1 MPVVLLGVFA
11 ALCWSVHDLFARSLA
26 VRIGPFRMAMLVML
40 AGGLLLT
47 GFVISDGTVWTA
59 SRSALLLSVGLGI
72 AYGVGVGGLFKAFSL
87 GPVSIVAP
95 LTAAYPVLVLLW
107 GFANGL
113 QPTALQWAAT
123 GVTVAGAVVMARA
136 SGDDNAA
143 HALEKGKLPMLLF
156 FCILASLGYAVAV
169 ILGQNAAVAMG
180 EVEAAWISRPV
191 ALLSLLPF
199 LAREKAPARM
209 WPRHWIGITVM
220 GTLDVL
226 GLVAVNASGH
236 LPGREFA
243 AIGISAYGAIAAILA
258 MVFLREKVSA
268 RQLLGIALIAGG
280 VATLSVSQ

>member
-26 VRIGPFRMAMLVML
+26 ARIGPFRMAMLVMI

-59 SRSALLLSVGLGI
+59 SRSGLLLSAGLGI
-72 AYGVGVGGLFKAFSL
+72 AYGVGAGGLFKAFSL
-87 GPVSIVAP
+87 GPVSLVAP

-113 QPTALQWAAT
+113 QPTSLQWAAT
-123 GVTVAGAVVMARA
+123 AVTVAGAVVMARA
-136 SGDDNAA
+136 GSDDNAA
-143 HALEKGKLPMLLF
+143 HAPEKGKLPALLF
-156 FCILASLGYAVAV
+156 FCILASLGYAAAV

-180 EVEAAWISRPV
+180 EIEAAWISRPV

-199 LAREKAPARM
+199 LARERAPARLR
-209 WPRHWIGITVM
+209 PRHWIGITVM
-220 GTLDVL
+220 GALDVL

-243 AIGISAYGAIAAILA
+243 AIGISAYGALAVIFA

-268 RQLLGIALIAGG
+268 QQWLGIGLIVGG